1 MDYSLVTA
9 IVILVAGIGGFIV
22 LARTLL
28 NNWRAQSRGK
38 EEIDAHM
45 TEKNREFEKCIDD
58 CMSVHLDPDTGVIC
72 DSICR
77 SRMESHAR
85 A

>member
-1 MDYSLVTA
+1 MDYSLVIA
-9 IVILVAGIGGFIV
+9 IVILAAGIGGFIV

-28 NNWRAQSRGK
+28 HNWKAQSRGK
-38 EEIDAHM
+38 EEIDAYM

-77 SRMESHAR
+77 SRMESHAG

>member
-1 MDYSLVTA
+1 MDYGLVAA
-9 IVILVAGIGGFIV
+9 IVILVAGIGGFFV

-28 NNWRAQSRGK
+28 NNWKAQSRGK
-38 EEIDAHM
+38 EEIDAVM
-45 TEKNREFEKCIDD
+45 SERNREFEKCVDD

-77 SRMESHAR
+77 SRLESHAG

>member
-38 EEIDAHM
+38 EEIDAYM

-58 CMSVHLDPDTGVIC
+58 CMSAHLDPDTGVIC